1 MVTPQLEIPVP
12 EKLQQQGVKAPL
24 LDLIQTLHPPVQVLH
39 PLLQALLLQEGLL
52 QVADLH
58 IEGKLYNKKR

>member
-1 MVTPQLEIPVP
+1 MVTPQLEIAVL
-12 EKLQQQGVKAPL
+12 EKLQQQGVKVPL
-24 LDLIQTLHPPVQVLH
+24 LGLIQTLHHLVLALH
-39 PLLQALLLQEGLL
+39 PLL